1 MYFSDLDNQNSSK
14 EQLINLFE
22 QTRVPH
28 AILLSGP
35 EGCGHLQLAL
45 SFSALL
51 LCENPKKN
59 DACKSCSSCI
69 KFEKFQHPD
78 LHFSFPIHLSKTE
91 HSEVSDDRR
100 ELFVSTLKKLKCIG
114 KKSWYSSMGNE
125 NKQGVIGVKESQSI
139 IKKMN
144 LKSFFGGSKILVM
157 WLPELMNLQASNKL
171 LKLIEEPA
179 ENTYFIFVSD
189 NKNKILPT
197 IYSRLQNITIPKME
211 LNTISNFMVKN
222 FQITDSE
229 LKIIA
234 NSSNGNLNK
243 AVVDHLNFGDSA
255 LNLSLFTKWM
265 RLCYT
270 RNIADTI
277 DWVNELSKMGRE
289 PIKDFIIYSLEMSRQ
304 CILGNFS
311 IKRSEVKEE
320 EESFL
325 KKFQP
330 FINYK
335 NISQINTLMNDAYYH
350 LERNANP
357 KILMLD
363 LSLQLYKL
371 LRK

>member
-1 MYFSDLDNQNSSK
+1 MYFSDLGNQSSTK
-14 EQLINLFE
+14 NQLIDLFK
-22 QTRVPH
+22 QSRVPH
-28 AILLSGP
+28 AILLSGAS
-35 EGCGHLQLAL
+35 GCGHLQLAL

-51 LCENPKKN
+51 LCETPNEN
-59 DACKSCSSCI
+59 DACKSCSSCV
-69 KFEKFQHPD
+69 KYEKLQHPD
-78 LHFSFPIHLSKTE
+78 LHLSFPIHLSKAE
-91 HSEVSDDRR
+91 HSETSDDRR
-100 ELFVSTLKKLKCIG
+100 ELFVSSLDKFKCIG
-114 KKSWYSSMGNE
+114 KKTWYSTMGNE

-144 LKSFFGGSKILVM
+144 FKSFFGGPKILVM

-179 ENTYFIFVSD
+179 ENTYFILVSE

-197 IYSRLQNITIPKME
+197 IYSRLQNIAVPKME
-211 LNTISNFMVKN
+211 LSAVSNFMVKN
-222 FQITDSE
+222 FQIAEPESN
-229 LKIIA
+229 IIA
-234 NSSNGNLNK
+234 NLSGGNLNK
-243 AVVDHLNFGDSA
+243 AVVYHLNSGDSG
-255 LNLSLFTKWM
+255 LNMTLFVKWM
-265 RLCYT
+265 RLCYS

-289 PIKDFIIYSLEMSRQ
+289 QIKDFINYTLEMSRQ
-304 CILGNFS
+304 CILGNFY
-311 IKRSEVKEE
+311 IERREVKEE
-320 EESFL
+320 EENFL

-330 FINYK
+330 FINHK

-363 LSLQLYKL
+363 VSLQLYKL

>member
-1 MYFSDLDNQNSSK
+1 MYFSDLCNQNSSRD
-14 EQLINLFE
+14 QLINLFK
-22 QTRVPH
+22 QAKVPH

-35 EGCGHLQLAL
+35 PGCGHLQLAL

-51 LCENPKKN
+51 LCESPKEN
-59 DACKSCSSCI
+59 DACKSCSSCV
-69 KFEKFQHPD
+69 KYEKLQHPD
-78 LHFSFPIHLSKTE
+78 LHLSFPIHLSKTE
-91 HSEVSDDRR
+91 HSETSDDRR
-100 ELFVSTLKKLKCIG
+100 ELFVSNLEKYKCIS
-114 KKSWYSSMGNE
+114 KKTWYSSMGNE

-139 IKKMN
+139 INKMN
-144 LKSFFGGSKILVM
+144 FKSFFGGAKILVM

-179 ENTYFIFVSD
+179 ENTYFVLVSE

-197 IYSRLQNITIPKME
+197 IYSRLQNIVVPKMK
-211 LNTISNFMVKN
+211 LNTISNFMVNN
-222 FQITDSE
+222 FQIVESE
-229 LKIIA
+229 AKTIA
-234 NSSNGNLNK
+234 NLSDGDLNK
-243 AVVDHLNFGDSA
+243 AVLYHLNSGTSG
-255 LNLSLFTKWM
+255 LNMSLFIKWM
-265 RLCYT
+265 RLCYS

-289 PIKDFIIYSLEMSRQ
+289 QIKDFINYTLEMSRK

-311 IKRSEVKEE
+311 IERSEVKEQE
-320 EESFL
+320 EKFL

-330 FINYK
+330 FINHK
-335 NISQINTLMNDAYYH
+335 NISEINTLMNDAYYH

-363 LSLQLYKL
+363 VSLQLYKL